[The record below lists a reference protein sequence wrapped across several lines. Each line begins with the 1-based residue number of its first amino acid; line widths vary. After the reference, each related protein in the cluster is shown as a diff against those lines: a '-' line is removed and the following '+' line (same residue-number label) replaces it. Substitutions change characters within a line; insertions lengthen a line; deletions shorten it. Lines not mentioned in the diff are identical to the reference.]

1 MSEVV
6 IALPLAASPEAWIVA
21 IAEDRDRGSF
31 AALFRSFAP
40 KIKTYLIRHGMSP
53 AIAEEL
59 TQETFLNVWRKAD
72 QFDPQ
77 RASAS
82 AWIYTIA
89 RNLRVDYLRR
99 EHHPDDRPADND
111 LDQPSTPEEELRS
124 KQGEM
129 RLQAAMGTLSVE
141 QSTVLRLSF
150 FEEKTHPEIAAHLGL
165 PLGTV
170 KSRIRLAAA
179 YLRSLL
185 DE

>member
-1 MSEVV
+1 MPV
-6 IALPLAASPEAWIVA
+6 AASPETWVIS
-21 IAEDRDRGSF
+21 IAEHRDRESF
-31 AALFRSFAP
+31 AALFRYFAP
-40 KIKTYLIRHGMSP
+40 KIKTYLVRHGMNN

-77 RASAS
+77 RATAS

-89 RNLRVDYLRR
+89 RNLRVDHLRR
-99 EHHPDDRPADND
+99 ERHPDDRPADND
-111 LDQPSTPEEELRS
+111 PDQPSTPEEELRS
-124 KQGEM
+124 KQGGM
-129 RLQAAMGTLSVE
+129 RLHTAMGSLSIE

-150 FEEKTHPEIAAHLGL
+150 FEEKTHPQIAAHLGL

-170 KSRIRLAAA
+170 KSRIRIAAA

-185 DE
+185 DD